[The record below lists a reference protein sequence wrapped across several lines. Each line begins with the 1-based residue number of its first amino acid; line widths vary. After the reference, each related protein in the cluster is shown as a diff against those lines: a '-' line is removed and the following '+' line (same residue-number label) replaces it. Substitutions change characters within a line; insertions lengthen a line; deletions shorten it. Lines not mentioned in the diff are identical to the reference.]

1 MKNGAEMRDFKDC
14 VPADARPYCN
24 ELFKQR
30 TNTEHAKYDAKLLTI
45 RNALAAQG
53 VRSSGHADKA
63 SWEARAEF
71 LDGLAIGYVEDMLEV
86 YKDRE
91 LMLTPAICSCLV
103 DTAREFLDTV
113 YRQQLKLSADRMLGF
128 RLLNSCIQEM
138 GTRKFSVMPRINILV
153 EKARLASVKQKNSE
167 SPSTVTINNSYTQN
181 ITGSH
186 NNVMMTGSVAAQQQ
200 HTVND
205 FNQLAIE
212 LASLR
217 HALSAEPTM
226 ICVDDLTLLED
237 AENAAKMRDQTKLQ
251 RYVENISRGT
261 WEFAKSAGMEVGK
274 QALITFLKA
283 HGIPLP

>member
-1 MKNGAEMRDFKDC
+1 MRDFKDC
-14 VPADARPYCN
+14 VPADARAYYN

-30 TNTEHAKYDAKLLTI
+30 TNTERAKYDVKLLTI

-71 LDGLAIGYVEDMLEV
+71 LDASAIGYVEDVLEV

-91 LMLTPAICSCLV
+91 LMLTPAICSCLA

-138 GTRKFSVMPRINILV
+138 GTRKFSAMPRINILV

-167 SPSTVTINNSYTQN
+167 TPSKVTIKNTYTQN

-186 NNVMMTGSVAAQQQ
+186 NNVTMTGNVAAQQQ
-200 HTVND
+200 YTVND
-205 FNQLAIE
+205 FNQLAVE

-217 HALSAEPTM
+217 HALSAEPTT
-226 ICVDDLTLLED
+226 IYAEDLKLLED
-237 AENAAKMRDQTKLQ
+237 AGNAAKTHDQTKLQ
-251 RYVENISRGT
+251 RYVEKISEGT

-274 QALITFLKA
+274 QALIAFLKA